1 VINQIR
7 PVTSTLDVSQKS
19 VREIT
24 TNFHYQ
30 IAPKEKK
37 SIEIITVPNPSGQK
51 NQKNVA
57 ITLDTKLINNILSK
71 AYSKVSTTEIA
82 TPECL
87 AKLVKRKP
95 DLVFSGVKYFE
106 FDGNQIWLNDVLDLN
121 KICYIGSNHAALD
134 CEHNKGVAKLL
145 AKKAGSLLPTMWSL
159 KKAMNPH
166 TKPWA

>member
-1 VINQIR
+1 MINQIR
-7 PVTSTLDVSQKS
+7 PVTSTLDVSQNS
-19 VREIT
+19 VRENT
-24 TNFHYQ
+24 TNFHHQ

-145 AKKAGSLLPTMWSL
+145 AKKAGIVTADYVVI
-159 KKAMNPH
+159 KKSE
-166 TKPWA
+166 